1 MIKEFYENLK
11 ISIIIHVDD
20 LVSLVLWL
28 KDVSRVKPCRGQ
40 QKNIYKIVMCTKIM
54 HRVRGKKILKERKYI
69 FR

>member
-28 KDVSRVKPCRGQ
+28 KDVSRV
-40 QKNIYKIVMCTKIM
+40 NLVE
-54 HRVRGKKILKERKYI
+54 VNKKIYTKS
-69 FR
+69 

>member
-28 KDVSRVKPCRGQ
+28 KDVSRVKSCRGQ

-54 HRVRGKKILKERKYI
+54 HI
-69 FR
+69 